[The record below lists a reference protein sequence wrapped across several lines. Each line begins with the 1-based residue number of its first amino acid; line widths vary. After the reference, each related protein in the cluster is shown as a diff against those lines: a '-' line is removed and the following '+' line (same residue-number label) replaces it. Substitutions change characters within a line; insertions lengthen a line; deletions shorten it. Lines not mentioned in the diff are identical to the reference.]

1 MLPIEEEM
9 NQLNIRH
16 DELHKQQ
23 EGKKADEIPV
33 AEKDELSDIEKKIA
47 EQKSKKEA
55 ILGEYAGKN
64 KVVRQLVDLALL
76 QNNMLKGEAL
86 NNFVRRSI
94 EMI

>member
-33 AEKDELSDIEKKIA
+33 AEKDELSDTKRK
-47 EQKSKKEA
+47 
-55 ILGEYAGKN
+55 
-64 KVVRQLVDLALL
+64 
-76 QNNMLKGEAL
+76 
-86 NNFVRRSI
+86 
-94 EMI
+94 